1 MSSSHRADKVYVPI
15 EQVRYISDQLLEQLE
30 FKIQTILPANK
41 NKNKNKNKGSDNDNE
56 ISLQDDPIRREI
68 SLNLQEYLKLVVDQ
82 AAYSLVISNMDISG
96 RKLGDV
102 IGESQAKYL
111 EPFDVKLNEEV
122 RQKYQEWEDYSVQVS
137 QIRQRA
143 PDLMNEIYRK
153 GETEYL
159 NQLDKRIN
167 KITNSDTSVRAIDE
181 NIVDT
186 NFDALNETELC
197 ESLEESIKQL
207 HESIDKLPQL
217 REDVTTL
224 NKWAKY
230 YTRHK

>member
-1 MSSSHRADKVYVPI
+1 MSSSHRTDKVYVPI

-41 NKNKNKNKGSDNDNE
+41 SKNKESDNDNE

-82 AAYSLVISNMDISG
+82 AAYSLVINNMDISG

-159 NQLDKRIN
+159 NQLDERIN

-181 NIVDT
+181 NIVDAD
-186 NFDALNETELC
+186 FEALGETELR

-217 REDVTTL
+217 REDVITL

>member
-1 MSSSHRADKVYVPI
+1 MGSSHRAEKVYVPI

-30 FKIQTILPANK
+30 SKIQTTLPLIK
-41 NKNKNKNKGSDNDNE
+41 NKENENNDNE
-56 ISLQDDPIRREI
+56 VSLQDDPIRREI
-68 SLNLQEYLKLVVDQ
+68 SLNLQEYLRLIVDQ
-82 AAYSLVISNMDISG
+82 AAYSLVISNMDITG

-102 IGESQAKYL
+102 VREAQAKYL
-111 EPFDVKLNEEV
+111 EPFDTKLNEEV
-122 RQKYQEWEDYSVQVS
+122 RQKYQEWEDCSVQVS

-143 PDLMNEIYRK
+143 PDLINEIYRK

-159 NQLDKRIN
+159 SQLDERIN
-167 KITNSDTSVRAIDE
+167 SIVSSGTNADTSNNKE
-181 NIVDT
+181 TVDT
-186 NFDALNETELC
+186 DLGPLNEAELR

-217 REDVTTL
+217 REDVTSL
-224 NKWAKY
+224 NKWTKY

>member
-1 MSSSHRADKVYVPI
+1 MSSSHRTDKVYVPI

-41 NKNKNKNKGSDNDNE
+41 SKNKESDNDNE
-56 ISLQDDPIRREI
+56 VSLQDDPIRREI

-82 AAYSLVISNMDISG
+82 AAYSLVINNMDISG

-159 NQLDKRIN
+159 NQLDERIN

-181 NIVDT
+181 NIVDAD
-186 NFDALNETELC
+186 FEALGETELR